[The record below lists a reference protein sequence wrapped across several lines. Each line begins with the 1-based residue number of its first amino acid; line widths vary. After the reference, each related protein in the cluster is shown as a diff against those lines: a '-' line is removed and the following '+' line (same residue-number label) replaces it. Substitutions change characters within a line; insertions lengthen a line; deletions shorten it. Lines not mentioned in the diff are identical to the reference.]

1 MSAQMTTQMTACRAD
16 GIGILPTVALL
27 LVLLLTAMG
36 IIAHAAF
43 V

>member
-1 MSAQMTTQMTACRAD
+1 MSAQMTTQMTAYRAD
-16 GIGILPTVALL
+16 AIGILPTAVLL